1 MGKRSAT
8 AWLSESASK
17 GSPKRVQTAAVSE
30 RVESTSIDDETAE
43 VVMDEVVGTNDES
56 LAGPEREN
64 RGRAHMHT
72 YLVGV
77 QCVLYCI
84 YLCLCEHV
92 FLYSM
97 R

>member
-17 GSPKRVQTAAVSE
+17 GSPKRVQEPVAVRE

-77 QCVLYCI
+77 QCVLY
-84 YLCLCEHV
+84 LSV
-92 FLYSM
+92 SV
-97 R
+97 